1 MIELK
6 VNDAKCEL
14 KASGRAA
21 EVAIEIM
28 TATHALI
35 EAFADATHMSFEAAA
50 LVIMQSN
57 NAVYRKSKED
67 RDANMD

>member
-6 VNDAKCEL
+6 VNKAKCEL
-14 KASGRAA
+14 KASGCAT

-28 TATHALI
+28 TATQALI
-35 EAFADATHMSFEAAA
+35 EAFANAAHMSFETAA
-50 LVIMQSN
+50 LFIMQSN

-67 RDANMD
+67 RDANVD

>member
-1 MIELK
+1 MIKLK

-14 KASGRAA
+14 EVSGRAV
-21 EVAIEIM
+21 EVSIEIM

-35 EAFADATHMSFEAAA
+35 EAFANATHMSFEAAA

-57 NAVYRKSKED
+57 NAVYRKTKED
-67 RDANMD
+67 HDADMD

>member
-14 KASGRAA
+14 EASGHAA
-21 EVAIEIM
+21 EVAIEIL

-35 EAFADATHMSFEAAA
+35 EVYASATNMSFEAAA
-50 LVIMQSN
+50 LTIMQAN
-57 NAVYRKSKED
+57 NAVYRKQQGEHNVD
-67 RDANMD
+67 ID

>member
-1 MIELK
+1 MIKLK

-14 KASGRAA
+14 EVSGRAV
-21 EVAIEIM
+21 EVSIEIM

-35 EAFADATHMSFEAAA
+35 EAFANATHMSFEAAA

-57 NAVYRKSKED
+57 NAVYRKSKEN

>member
-1 MIELK
+1 MIKLK

-14 KASGRAA
+14 EVSGRAV
-21 EVAIEIM
+21 EVSIEIM

-35 EAFADATHMSFEAAA
+35 EAFANATHMSFEAAA

-57 NAVYRKSKED
+57 NAVYRKSKEG

>member
-14 KASGRAA
+14 EASGHAA
-21 EVAIEIM
+21 EVAIEIL

-35 EAFADATHMSFEAAA
+35 EVYASATNMSFEAAA
-50 LVIMQSN
+50 LTIIQAN

-67 RDANMD
+67 HDANMD

>member
-1 MIELK
+1 MIKLK

-14 KASGRAA
+14 EVSGRAV
-21 EVAIEIM
+21 EVSIEIM
-28 TATHALI
+28 AATHALI
-35 EAFADATHMSFEAAA
+35 EAFANAAHMSFEAAA

>member
-1 MIELK
+1 MIKLK

-14 KASGRAA
+14 EVSGRAV
-21 EVAIEIM
+21 EVSIEIM

-35 EAFADATHMSFEAAA
+35 EAFANATHMSFEAAA

-67 RDANMD
+67 RDADMD

>member
-1 MIELK
+1 MIKLK

-14 KASGRAA
+14 EVSGRAV
-21 EVAIEIM
+21 EVSIEIM
-28 TATHALI
+28 TATYALI
-35 EAFADATHMSFEAAA
+35 EAFANATHMSFEAAA

-67 RDANMD
+67 RDADMD

>member
-1 MIELK
+1 MIKLK

-14 KASGRAA
+14 EVSGRAV
-21 EVAIEIM
+21 EVSIEIM

-35 EAFADATHMSFEAAA
+35 EAFANAAHMSFEAAA